1 MSEQLFTLCNL
12 QLGALIEDLDRS
24 FETVN
29 HAASRI
35 IQNHTPAATAPNFTS
50 PEHSQQTDELHLE
63 LRQIITGLQFHD
75 ELTQRLNHIQTLL
88 KLIQEKSTVVVNP
101 EFDTS
106 MMLSTVAEIF
116 SSSAE
121 FTQLGKV
128 FPEFQS
134 ANAVDAVELF

>member
-29 HAASRI
+29 NAASRI
-35 IQNHTPAATAPNFTS
+35 IQNNSPAASPAIFSS
-50 PEHSQQTDELHLE
+50 PENSEKIGELHIDLK
-63 LRQIITGLQFHD
+63 QIITGLQFHD
-75 ELTQRLNHIQTLL
+75 ELTQRLNHIQALL
-88 KLIQEKSTVVVNP
+88 KLIQAQSTVVINP
-101 EFDTS
+101 DVDAS
-106 MMLSTVAEIF
+106 MMLSTVAGIF

-128 FPEFQS
+128 FPEFQA